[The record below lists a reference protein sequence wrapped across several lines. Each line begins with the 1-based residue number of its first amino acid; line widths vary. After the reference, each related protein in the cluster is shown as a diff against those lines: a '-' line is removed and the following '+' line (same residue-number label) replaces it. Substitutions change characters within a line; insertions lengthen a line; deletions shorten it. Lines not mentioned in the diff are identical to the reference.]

1 LPARPSLRPR
11 PPPTVRP
18 VAATAGDQAPP
29 AMVNNAAW
37 ARTSGS
43 SPRDGSTMR
52 PARCRPHSRK
62 FLHGDH
68 EPPASFLSGDSVLAA
83 TPPVLRLRKRRRLA
97 SSWSCLE
104 AASRG
109 PSRRTVFSGVTDSA
123 FFGSARR
130 PMFGGLRPT
139 FEPIG
144 PLAVTV
150 LRTPLPGGPRYRLR
164 RRVIDSVPFSLL
176 ATDRPFHSWSALP
189 Y

>member
-68 EPPASFLSGDSVLAA
+68 EPPPAFCRETASWRQRHRFCGCGSDAGWRVVGAPQRDAPRVTRIAA
-83 TPPVLRLRKRRRLA
+83 LFNPAMATFAEFWLKPFKA
-97 SSWSCLE
+97 
-104 AASRG
+104 AASTAAVRG
-109 PSRRTVFSGVTDSA
+109 QHWRISCDDASMLLTAQESRSHRFLFIEVTN
-123 FFGSARR
+123 
-130 PMFGGLRPT
+130 T
-139 FEPIG
+139 C
-144 PLAVTV
+144 
-150 LRTPLPGGPRYRLR
+150 
-164 RRVIDSVPFSLL
+164 
-176 ATDRPFHSWSALP
+176 
-189 Y
+189 